1 MTAAEQYRIAASGI
15 AATIKAQGAELC
27 SLTDAAGREF
37 LWQAGPIWPRHAP
50 VLFPIVGRLAGDT
63 LRHDGR
69 SYRMTQHGFARDRR
83 FEPAERS
90 DTVCRFILMDDDA
103 TRAIFPFAFRLEL
116 TYAVAGDTLTVGYA
130 LDNPAGTMLHA
141 SFGAHPAFRWPLRK
155 GTAKAAHVLEFS
167 LPEPAPIRRLA
178 DGLLL
183 PDRFDSP
190 IEGSTLRLDESLF
203 ATDALIL
210 DQVASPSV
218 RFSALGGPTVE
229 VMWRGGF
236 RELGLWS
243 RAGGDFLCIEP
254 WCGHA
259 DPVGFA
265 GDFAE
270 KPGLLHLPPG
280 GRAEAELTVRLI
292 G

>member
-15 AATIKAQGAELC
+15 AATIKVQGAELC

-69 SYRMTQHGFARDRR
+69 SYRMTQHGFARDQR
-83 FEPAERS
+83 FESAERS
-90 DTVCRFILMDDDA
+90 DTVCRFMLTDDDA
-103 TRAIFPFAFRLEL
+103 TRAIFPFAFQLEL
-116 TYAVAGDTLTVGYA
+116 TYAVAGNTLTVGYA
-130 LDNPAGTMLHA
+130 LDNPASTILHA
-141 SFGAHPAFRWPLRK
+141 SFGAHPAFRWPLRN
-155 GTAKAAHVLEFS
+155 GTEKAAHVLEFS
-167 LPEPAPIRRLA
+167 LLEPAPIRRLV

-190 IEGSTLRLDESLF
+190 IKGSTLRLDESLF
-203 ATDALIL
+203 AADALIL
-210 DQVASPSV
+210 DQVASSSV
-218 RFSALGGPTVE
+218 RFSAPGDPTVE
-229 VMWRGGF
+229 VMWRGEF

-280 GRAEAELTVRLI
+280 GRAAAELTVRLI

>member
-1 MTAAEQYRIAASGI
+1 M
-15 AATIKAQGAELC
+15 
-27 SLTDAAGREF
+27 LTDD
-37 LWQAGPIWPRHAP
+37 
-50 VLFPIVGRLAGDT
+50 DT
-63 LRHDGR
+63 
-69 SYRMTQHGFARDRR
+69 S
-83 FEPAERS
+83 
-90 DTVCRFILMDDDA
+90 
-103 TRAIFPFAFRLEL
+103 RAIFPFAFRLEL
-116 TYAVAGDTLTVGYA
+116 TYAVARDTLTVAYA

-141 SFGAHPAFRWPLRK
+141 SFGAHPAFRWPLRE
-155 GTAKAAHVLEFS
+155 GRAKTAHVLEFR

-183 PDRFDSP
+183 PDCFDSP
-190 IEGSTLRLDESLF
+190 IEGSTLRLNESLF
-203 ATDALIL
+203 AADALIM

-218 RFSALGGPTVE
+218 RFSAPGSATVE
-229 VMWRGGF
+229 VMWCGVF
-236 RELGLWS
+236 HELGLWS

-259 DPVGFA
+259 DPVGFN
-265 GDFAE
+265 GDFAD